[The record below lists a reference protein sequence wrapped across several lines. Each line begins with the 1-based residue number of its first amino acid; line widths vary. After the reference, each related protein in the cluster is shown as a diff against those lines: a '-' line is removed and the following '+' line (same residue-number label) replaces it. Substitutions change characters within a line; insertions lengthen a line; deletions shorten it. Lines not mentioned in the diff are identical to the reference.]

1 MNLDFFHTTSDS
13 CLKNVKDTRND
24 INSMQNDLVKRS
36 VKVIK
41 LFKQKVRK
49 QVEFLLQ
56 FI

>member
-41 LFKQKVRK
+41 LFKKKVRK